1 MKIND
6 IIRSVLDLIDQ
17 HEESDAVVP
26 AVANPEEPTIVV
38 DIQKTSND
46 DEEIA
51 RMKQIAGLLTAGP
64 AEYANEPQESYA
76 DVDAVTASGTDLNKS
91 KNPADIRTNAPSM
104 FPAAQWRGY

>member
-17 HEESDAVVP
+17 HDEQEQTIIAEP
-26 AVANPEEPTIVV
+26 EHEEPTIVV
-38 DIQKTSND
+38 DIQKTSSD

-51 RMKQIAGLLTAGP
+51 RMKQIAGLLTTGP
-64 AEYANEPQESYA
+64 ADYANEPQESYA

-91 KNPADIRTNAPSM
+91 KNPADIRSNAMSM
-104 FPAAQWRGY
+104 FPAAQWRG